1 MRETKFIQQNKEK
14 WQDFEQNLERKSNDP
29 DKLNDQ
35 FVQITDD
42 LSFSR
47 TFYPNRSVRVYL
59 NGLAQKVFFSI
70 YKNKKSRRSR
80 FVKFWTDELPQLIY
94 EAKNEFR
101 VAFWVFITAMGIGVV
116 SCMNDPDFVRIIL
129 SDSYV
134 DMTLENIE
142 SGDPMR
148 VYKEGSEFGGFL
160 GITANNLFVA
170 FQAFVAGVFFS
181 VGTLGIMIQ
190 NGIMVG
196 AFQFFFFQQG
206 IYAESILTIWMHG
219 AFEISAIV
227 IAGAAGLT
235 MGRGLVFPGTLSRLK
250 AFQISARRGVKIMIG
265 TVPLLFVAGFIEGY
279 ITRHTEVPDIVRAL
293 FILLCMSYVIGYFV
307 VLPVLRARRGLDSRL
322 RETKLMPDVDA
333 DIDFEMIKNRGMIF
347 SDTFVFYRKNF
358 GKIFWATFGLTV
370 LYCGLVFSLSDSS
383 PGDLFYFNLN
393 LFGTIQGLNQ
403 FFANSDF
410 PFISV
415 LNILIFSLIS
425 YFVFSLLIKEEHVFS
440 EKKPVKS
447 LLQKFL
453 DFLKIFIGSIGL
465 VTLIS
470 MNSEITPFVILMIFP
485 IIILW
490 MFIMQKEGLS
500 LFGAVQRTFYLAS
513 GNLLKPPALFFVFIM
528 IGLMFLM
535 LLDTPFAWQLLKFIA
550 MNFSLSE
557 AGTESLTIILKTFI
571 TLHLLYLEIV
581 LFFVGM
587 GLMYYSLVEIK
598 EAKFLREQIEFIG
611 NQKRIR
617 GMLREN

>member
-80 FVKFWTDELPQLIY
+80 LVNFWTDELPQLIY

-101 VAFWVFITAMGIGVV
+101 VAFWVFILALAIGVL
-116 SCMNDPDFVRIIL
+116 SCMNDPDFARIIL
-129 SDSYV
+129 SDDYV

-148 VYKEGSEFGGFL
+148 VYKQGSEFGGFL

-170 FQAFVAGVFFS
+170 FQAFVSGVFFA
-181 VGTLGIMIQ
+181 VGTLGIMIY

-196 AFQFFFFQQG
+196 AFQYFFFQQG
-206 IYAESILTIWMHG
+206 IYAESVLTIWMHG

-227 IAGAAGLT
+227 ISGAAGLT

-265 TVPLLFVAGFIEGY
+265 TVPLFIIAGFIEGY
-279 ITRHTEVPDIVRAL
+279 ITRHTEVPNIIRAL
-293 FILLCMSYVIGYFV
+293 FILLCMSYVVGYFV
-307 VLPVLRARRGLDSRL
+307 VLPVLRARRSLGNRL
-322 RETKLMPDVDA
+322 RETKLMPDVNPI
-333 DIDFEMIKNRGMIF
+333 IDFEMIKNRGMIF

-358 GKIFWATFGLTV
+358 GKVFWATFGLSI
-370 LYCGLVFSLSDSS
+370 LYCASVFMLSPGS
-383 PGDLFYFNLN
+383 PGDLFYFDLN

-403 FFANSDF
+403 FFVSTDL
-410 PFISV
+410 PFVSV
-415 LNILIFSLIS
+415 LNVLIFSLIC
-425 YFVFSLLIKEEHVFS
+425 YLCFSLLIKEEYYFT
-440 EKKPVKS
+440 EKKKVKS
-447 LLQKFL
+447 SLQKFL
-453 DFLKIFIGSIGL
+453 DFLKIFIGSIS
-465 VTLIS
+465 LIALIAT
-470 MNSEITPFVILMIFP
+470 NNDFTPFIILIVFP

-490 MFIMQKEGLS
+490 MFIMQKEGVS
-500 LFGAVQRTFYLAS
+500 LFTAIQRTFYLAS
-513 GNLLKPPALFFVFIM
+513 GNFLKPTALFFVFIIM
-528 IGLMFLM
+528 SMLFLM
-535 LLDTPFAWQLLKFIA
+535 LLDTPFVWQILQFIA

-557 AGTESLTIILKTFI
+557 ADTESLTIILKTFV
-571 TLHLLYLEIV
+571 TLNLLYLEIV
-581 LFFVGM
+581 LFFVGV

-598 EAKFLREQIEFIG
+598 EAKFLREQIEMIG

-617 GMLREN
+617 GLLRES